1 MVPKIREN
9 DKIIQ
14 LLHSF
19 RKQKTQSNLPGELE
33 NSSEH
38 LAADKF
44 PEATYFCDWSS
55 LPLYSAV
62 AGKHTLVTPTLPWV
76 IPPHF
81 FF

>member
-44 PEATYFCDWSS
+44 PEATYFCD
-55 LPLYSAV
+55 
-62 AGKHTLVTPTLPWV
+62 
-76 IPPHF
+76 
-81 FF
+81 